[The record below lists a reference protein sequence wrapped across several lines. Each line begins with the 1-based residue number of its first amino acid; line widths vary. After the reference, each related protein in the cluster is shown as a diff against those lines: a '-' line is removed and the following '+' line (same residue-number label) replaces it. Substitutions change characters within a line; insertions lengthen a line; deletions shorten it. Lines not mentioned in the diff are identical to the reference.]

1 MNTKD
6 IGNKGENLTVEYL
19 LSNDY
24 EIIVRNYRYKRC
36 EIDIICKKGDI
47 LVFVEVKIRN
57 SNKYGYPENFVSI
70 SQQERIKTAAENFII
85 DNNWNKNIRFDI
97 SSIVKHQKS
106 YKITYFKDA
115 F

>member
-19 LSNDY
+19 LSNNY
-24 EIIVRNYRYKRC
+24 EILVRNYRYKRC
-36 EIDIICKKGDI
+36 EIDIICRKEDT
-47 LVFVEVKIRN
+47 LVFVEVKMRN
-57 SNKYGYPENFVSI
+57 SNKYGYPEYFVSKL
-70 SQQERIKTAAENFII
+70 QQERIKTAAENFII
-85 DNNWNKNIRFDI
+85 DNQWNKNIRFDI
-97 SSIVKHQKS
+97 SSIEKQQKI